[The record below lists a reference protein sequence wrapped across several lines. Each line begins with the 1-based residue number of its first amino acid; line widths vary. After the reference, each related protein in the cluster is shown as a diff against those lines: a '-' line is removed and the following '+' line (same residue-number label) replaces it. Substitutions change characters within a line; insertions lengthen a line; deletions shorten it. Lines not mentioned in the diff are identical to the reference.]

1 MVFGQLCAPALIYIV
16 FSITQITMDSLKGLY
31 NIAFVKLF
39 ISLLFTIL
47 LNHLC
52 QRGLGIISW
61 IIVFIPFML
70 MSLIS
75 ALLIVLLGMDV
86 KSGKLNIPEENN
98 EPPKELDVREKAIA
112 TYSMNRSREDYEKRL
127 KELGYLNLSIKGG
140 QQLINPAYDE
150 IYNTTKSRQKYELVK
165 SGDSRNKRKT
175 KILAEEIYF
184 LIKKKITN
192 NEIKLEKDLGGKVR
206 NMVIENCDVSI
217 DLIYQDLH
225 YRLSKIYGVYDE
237 EDSKHED
244 SIKKALKEIKSWG
257 VLRNIE
263 GKTVLS
269 EEMNIKSFREY
280 SDLMTESDPK
290 WIDTVM
296 TNYNEKIKSKFETR
310 CEKIQIKINQY
321 AKENNI
327 DFTDV
332 LKTNGESE
340 YNSLYNDAYTSSIS
354 DVRSLWS
361 RTPEDKT
368 DRNIV
373 PVVQKKSNTTNK
385 CNGGSMMQSKPSLP
399 CKKGKCFGVEE
410 SCSANKVCLT
420 GCCYNNK
427 CAYYDID
434 ASPPE
439 AEKLGM
445 TNSATSFR
453 AGETAG
459 SEKSM
464 NRAMLRRTGQSA
476 KSEVKDEYINPCPAS
491 QPHLRKWSTSDSY
504 WCYQNKNN
512 GANPCKMN
520 NSGFAPP
527 SDGKWGTNQKD
538 CMFGW
543 KDMKKGVP
551 FWSEI
556 SRADYLKKTK
566 KGKKEWFKDWMIK
579 NEKGLD
585 TDLFTLS
592 NYGTKKVILGY
603 EYKVKDQGWGGPT
616 KGILILVNKTT
627 GKEHEIHTGE
637 ARKKVGGKNE
647 GKVHKGEMDI
657 SQFVNHGDKILLR
670 FKPSRGRSGHTL
682 QWDFRKN
689 LHLKFK

>member
-1 MVFGQLCAPALIYIV
+1 
-16 FSITQITMDSLKGLY
+16 MDSLKGLY
-31 NIAFVKLF
+31 NVAFVKLF

-75 ALLIVLLGMDV
+75 ALLLVLLGMDV

-98 EPPKELDVREKAIA
+98 EQPEELDAREKAIA
-112 TYSMNRSREDYEKRL
+112 TYSMNRTRDDYTQRL
-127 KELGYLNLSIKGG
+127 KELGYLNLSTKAG

-150 IYNTTKSRQKYELVK
+150 TYHTTESRKKYELVK
-165 SGDSRNKRKT
+165 SGSSRNKRKT

-184 LIKKKITN
+184 LMKKKITN

-225 YRLSKIYGVYDE
+225 YRLSKIYGVYDD

-244 SIKKALKEIKSWG
+244 GIRKALGDMSSWG

-269 EEMNIKSFREY
+269 EEMDIKSFRDY
-280 SDLMTESDPK
+280 SDLMTVSDSN
-290 WIDTVM
+290 WVNTVM
-296 TNYNEKIKSKFETR
+296 SGYSKKFKSKFETR

-361 RTPEDKT
+361 RTPEDKK
-368 DRNIV
+368 DRYIGS
-373 PVVQKKSNTTNK
+373 VVQKNSNTTNK
-385 CNGGSMMQSKPSLP
+385 CNGGSMMQTKPSLP
-399 CKKGKCFGVEE
+399 CKKGKCFGVED
-410 SCSANKVCLT
+410 SCNANKVCLT

-453 AGETAG
+453 AGGTAG

-476 KSEVKDEYINPCPAS
+476 KDEYINPCPTS
-491 QPHLRKWSTSDSY
+491 QPYLRKWSTSNSY

-512 GANPCKMN
+512 GANPCKMS
-520 NSGFAPP
+520 NSGVAPP

-538 CMFGW
+538 C
-543 KDMKKGVP
+543 V
-551 FWSEI
+551 
-556 SRADYLKKTK
+556 LN
-566 KGKKEWFKDWMIK
+566 K
-579 NEKGLD
+579 N
-585 TDLFTLS
+585 
-592 NYGTKKVILGY
+592 
-603 EYKVKDQGWGGPT
+603 
-616 KGILILVNKTT
+616 
-627 GKEHEIHTGE
+627 
-637 ARKKVGGKNE
+637 
-647 GKVHKGEMDI
+647 
-657 SQFVNHGDKILLR
+657 
-670 FKPSRGRSGHTL
+670 
-682 QWDFRKN
+682 
-689 LHLKFK
+689 